1 MRFDTGIGS
10 LATRF
15 DAVHCI
21 EADFKLFTQECRGIT
36 TIGAIQLRDES
47 VDLLTDCGI
56 EKIFACSLH
65 GTTRMYFVFLS
76 LLLCKTLRIYG

>member
-15 DAVHCI
+15 DTVHCI

-36 TIGAIQLRDES
+36 MIGAIQLRYES
-47 VDLLTDCGI
+47 VELLTDCGI
-56 EKIFACSLH
+56 E
-65 GTTRMYFVFLS
+65 
-76 LLLCKTLRIYG
+76 